1 MQKKEIT
8 KYQRKVLSL
17 LLNKYERSKTYSG
30 ENKVNQSFVIRP
42 DAVFREYYSDFA
54 DPRELRNF
62 HQEMEE
68 LEHFLPAGVG
78 KPEDFSKA
86 DGNKPEDVLS
96 ANVEKPRQFS
106 SSNGVE
112 LVTLS
117 WKNGEIQSIK
127 ANVEVMPFYYKLLG
141 SESKDQLREAEKEF
155 YRGWLGAHPIIDIFV
170 TEQLERLESGKKASL
185 DGHSSIDRETADKV
199 LKLVEALITNEKD
212 ILERELS
219 IMVLSDSK
227 TFEKQFRTRVCRF
240 LTRYDKRW
248 ENETWDEIEDERE
261 KQQIILEEY
270 QVFANPSYVYLKGD
284 GDLWFEGS
292 GEKMHLSCEH
302 PQGLSETPRFDG
314 SGEKLH
320 LSCKHPLALSSETL
334 RKLKRIKIY
343 GEKIITVENLTSFNR
358 LPARNDSFY
367 IYLSGYHNT
376 VKQKLLQKIYKDQED
391 ERYKNSQKI
400 NNDQEAEKQLHKKY
414 AERETEKQP
423 QKIYQDHECEKQ
435 WLHFGDIDPDGF
447 YILESLRRGTG
458 IDISP
463 LWMGIDELKTYA
475 DYGKHLEE
483 NDRTKA
489 KNLLSYGKYTDVI
502 SYMLEN
508 NLKLEQEIISWM
520 SQFQPVPHIS

>member
-8 KYQRKVLSL
+8 KYQKKVLRL
-17 LLNKYERSKTYSG
+17 LLDKFERSKTYSG
-30 ENKVNQSFVIRP
+30 ENKVNQSFSIRP

-54 DPRELRNF
+54 DPGELRNF

-68 LEHFLPAGVG
+68 LENFPVADIERLGSIPAASMDRLENFSEAGREEIGHFLSAVGEKLEHSLVAGAERCEHSLAGEHFPAAGV
-78 KPEDFSKA
+78 
-86 DGNKPEDVLS
+86 
-96 ANVEKPRQFS
+96 
-106 SSNGVE
+106 VE
-112 LVTLS
+112 LATLS
-117 WKNGEIQSIK
+117 WKNGEIQAIR
-127 ANVEVMPFYYKLLG
+127 ANAETIPFYYGILG
-141 SESKDQLREAEKEF
+141 SESKNQLRETEKGF
-155 YRGWLGAHPIIDIFV
+155 YRSWLGRHPVIDLFV
-170 TEQLERLESGKKASL
+170 EEQLERLESGKKASL
-185 DGHSSIDRETADKV
+185 DGRSSIEREAAEAV
-199 LKLVEALITNEKD
+199 LKLVEAVITNKKD

-219 IMVLSDSK
+219 IMVMSDSK
-227 TFEKQFRTRVCRF
+227 TFEKQYRTRVCRF

-284 GDLWFEGS
+284 GDLWFECS

-302 PQGLSETPRFDG
+302 AQGLSETLRFEG
-314 SGEKLH
+314 YGEKLH
-320 LSCKHPLALSSETL
+320 LSCEHPLALSSETL

-343 GEKIITVENLTSFNR
+343 GERIITVENLTSFNR

-376 VKQKLLQKIYKDQED
+376 VKQKLLQKIYKDQE
-391 ERYKNSQKI
+391 
-400 NNDQEAEKQLHKKY
+400 AEK
-414 AERETEKQP
+414 R
-423 QKIYQDHECEKQ
+423 

-475 DYGKHLEE
+475 DYGKPLEE

-520 SQFQPVPHIS
+520 RRELH

>member
-8 KYQRKVLSL
+8 KYQKKVLRL
-17 LLNKYERSKTYSG
+17 LLDKFERSKTYSG
-30 ENKVNQSFVIRP
+30 ENKVNQSFSIRP

-54 DPRELRNF
+54 DPGELRNF

-68 LEHFLPAGVG
+68 LENFPI
-78 KPEDFSKA
+78 
-86 DGNKPEDVLS
+86 
-96 ANVEKPRQFS
+96 ANVERIEYS
-106 SSNGVE
+106 SAAGGEEIKLPSAEGE
-112 LVTLS
+112 EQLVDLT

-127 ANVEVMPFYYKLLG
+127 ANAEAFPFYYIILG
-141 SESKDQLREAEKEF
+141 SESKDQLRETEKGF
-155 YRGWLGAHPIIDIFV
+155 YRSWLGRHPVIGLFV
-170 TEQLERLESGKKASL
+170 EEQLERLESGKKASL
-185 DGHSSIDRETADKV
+185 DGRSSIEREAAEAV
-199 LKLVEALITNEKD
+199 LKLVEAVITNKKD

-227 TFEKQFRTRVCRF
+227 TFEKQYRTRVCRF

-302 PQGLSETPRFDG
+302 AQGLSETLRFEG
-314 SGEKLH
+314 YGEKLH
-320 LSCKHPLALSSETL
+320 LSCEHPLALSSETL

-343 GEKIITVENLTSFNR
+343 GERIITVENLTSFNR

-475 DYGKHLEE
+475 DYGKPLEE

-520 SQFQPVPHIS
+520 RRELL